1 MSKRKLSRQQA
12 FRVQRIQDERIA
24 RAGKRE
30 AAASALLDSGELGAE
45 EEGLVT
51 AHFGTQILV
60 EALQG
65 AHRGQ
70 VFRCHLRANLEALV
84 TGDRVIWQAPTAM
97 ARAADAAAGEGGAD
111 AGPTGDAP
119 ADADAEKVEMVGRA
133 GPDAAPAP
141 NPAATAPDAPS
152 GEAPSGEA
160 AAAAPAGKPAA
171 QPLGVITALRPR
183 ETLLVRP
190 DPYGKLKPVAAN
202 IDRILLVVSPYPE
215 PSALLIDRYLVA
227 CELTGIRPIIL
238 MNKADL
244 ITPANAAAI
253 AALLAPYEAI
263 GYETRRI
270 SASTGQLEDLSALI
284 DQRTVVFV
292 GQSGVGKSSIV
303 NVLLPD
309 ADQRVGE
316 ISGNSKLGVHTT
328 TTARLFHLPAGGILI
343 DSPGIREF
351 GLWHIDDDQLLAGF
365 VEFQPFLGSCR
376 FRNCAHRNEPGCAL
390 KVAVEAGQID
400 AGRFERFNKLREE
413 LKSPRA

>member
-30 AAASALLDSGELGAE
+30 ATASALLESGELGAE

-65 AHRGQ
+65 AHKGR
-70 VFRCHLRANLEALV
+70 VYRCHLRANLEALV
-84 TGDRVIWQAPTAM
+84 TGDRVIWQAPAL
-97 ARAADAAAGEGGAD
+97 AAVPGGDDLADGDRSGDDRSVAGLA
-111 AGPTGDAP
+111 GDAMTGARGDGTD
-119 ADADAEKVEMVGRA
+119 ADADAEDQA
-133 GPDAAPAP
+133 ATQDLATPAAAAPAD
-141 NPAATAPDAPS
+141 AATP
-152 GEAPSGEA
+152 
-160 AAAAPAGKPAA
+160 APAGKPAA

-183 ETLLVRP
+183 DTLLVRP

-244 ITPANAAAI
+244 ITPDNAAAI
-253 AALLAPYEAI
+253 DALLAPYEAM

-284 DQRTVVFV
+284 AQRTVVFV

-351 GLWHIDDDQLLAGF
+351 GLWHINEEQLLDGF

-390 KVAVEAGQID
+390 KGAVEAGHID